1 MKFVALTLLAC
12 SFAFVSVAQEAPEK
26 VDPTVAQGREW
37 TQLFYQG
44 ELSKIYKL
52 FTAEMQGTMTMDR
65 FRQSRRQ
72 VSETLGVEK
81 TLHDERV
88 EKREGGY
95 LVYMREATFEKTS
108 DRFRVIWAIRDGQIG
123 GFFIRPVDDAL
134 ITPTPEG

>member
-1 MKFVALTLLAC
+1 M
-12 SFAFVSVAQEAPEK
+12 SE
-26 VDPTVAQGREW
+26 R
-37 TQLFYQG
+37 
-44 ELSKIYKL
+44 LSP
-52 FTAEMQGTMTMDR
+52 
-65 FRQSRRQ
+65 
-72 VSETLGVEK
+72 GVEK

-88 EKREGGY
+88 EKRGGGY